1 MEREKAKS
9 GKGKGTGGG
18 GVWRK
23 LGTRFQESLSLGGKG
38 HQNMLPPHS
47 GQEPHVARGSSAA
60 ARVNPLRGALS
71 GARGASLAA
80 QMVKSLLAV
89 WETRV

>member
-1 MEREKAKS
+1 MGS
-9 GKGKGTGGG
+9 GGY
-18 GVWRK
+18 WAHASRSPC
-23 LGTRFQESLSLGGKG
+23 LWGGKG

-47 GQEPHVARGSSAA
+47 GQEPHVAWGRSAA
-60 ARVNPLRGALS
+60 AHVNPLRGAPS

-80 QMVKSLLAV
+80 HMVKSLLAV